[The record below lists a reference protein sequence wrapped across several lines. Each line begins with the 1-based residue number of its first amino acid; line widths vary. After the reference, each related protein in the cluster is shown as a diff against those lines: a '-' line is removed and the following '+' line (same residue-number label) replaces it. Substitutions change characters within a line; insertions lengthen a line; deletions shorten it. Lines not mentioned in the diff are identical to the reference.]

1 MDIADFRKKIDEL
14 EDELVLLLNKR
25 ASYAK
30 EIGKIKKAK
39 GLPVIDAA
47 REAEILDRV
56 AAKTA
61 GPFPPESIR
70 KLFELIISETR
81 KIEE

>member
-1 MDIADFRKKIDEL
+1 MKIDEL
-14 EDELVLLLNKR
+14 EDELVLLLNRR

-39 GLPVIDAA
+39 GLPVIDSA

-56 AAKTA
+56 AAKTK
-61 GPFPPESIR
+61 GPFSSETIR
-70 KLFELIISETR
+70 KLFALIISETR